1 RSMYITAELRD
12 SRDGIIGFIR
22 LHASALEEL
31 IKTSNMALVDL
42 IEKSRSEQLAALRL
56 ISDSISTLRLDAVS
70 RLQAISVVVDY
81 IRFNVDATAQA
92 VRELRLLGERIEAT
106 IKSVHDEVERVDSEI
121 TRISGIIV
129 DMREAM
135 KKLATI
141 NDTKRIEG
149 ELTRGLNNIF
159 VRQDTLEGIVRESL
173 SVTLMTRIIVL
184 TNTILLLA
192 TIALIAYLIIRVIRR
207 V

>member
-1 RSMYITAELRD
+1 
-12 SRDGIIGFIR
+12 
-22 LHASALEEL
+22 
-31 IKTSNMALVDL
+31 DL